1 MTVVAVISKTFLFF
15 TEISASDSH
24 NSHFPKRV
32 RGGQNLYGLIE
43 SFLTAARRLC
53 MDILRTDELSDLE
66 IEPNARVA
74 VLYATAYLY
83 EHREEADHKALTLS
97 LRALL
102 SGSRK
107 EAF

>member
-1 MTVVAVISKTFLFF
+1 MTSLEEAKNYL
-15 TEISASDSH
+15 
-24 NSHFPKRV
+24 RV
-32 RGGQNLYGLIE
+32 DTADDDALIQNI
-43 SFLTAARRLC
+43 LTATEKLC
-53 MDILRTDELSDLE
+53 MDILRTEERSVLE
-66 IEPNARVA
+66 AEPNAKVA

>member
-1 MTVVAVISKTFLFF
+1 MISLEEAKNYL
-15 TEISASDSH
+15 
-24 NSHFPKRV
+24 RV
-32 RGGQNLYGLIE
+32 DTADDDTLIQNI
-43 SFLTAARRLC
+43 LTATEKLC
-53 MDILRTDELSDLE
+53 MDILRTEERSVLE
-66 IEPNARVA
+66 AEPNAKVA

-102 SGSRK
+102 SVSRK

>member
-1 MTVVAVISKTFLFF
+1 MIITLDEAKNYL
-15 TEISASDSH
+15 
-24 NSHFPKRV
+24 RV
-32 RGGQNLYGLIE
+32 DTADDDGLIE
-43 SFLTAARRLC
+43 SILTAARRLC

-66 IEPNARVA
+66 IEPNAKVA

-102 SGSRK
+102 SGNRK
-107 EAF
+107 AVF

>member
-1 MTVVAVISKTFLFF
+1 MLVTLEEAKNYL
-15 TEISASDSH
+15 
-24 NSHFPKRV
+24 RV
-32 RGGQNLYGLIE
+32 DTADDDRLIE
-43 SFLTAARRLC
+43 TILSAAHQMS
-53 MDILRTDELSDLE
+53 MDILRTDDPAILE
-66 IEPNARVA
+66 QEADAKVA

-83 EHREEADHKALTLS
+83 EHREEADHKALVLS

>member
-1 MTVVAVISKTFLFF
+1 MLVTLEEAKNYLRVDTV
-15 TEISASDSH
+15 DDD
-24 NSHFPKRV
+24 
-32 RGGQNLYGLIE
+32 QLIE
-43 SFLTAARRLC
+43 TILSAAHQMS
-53 MDILRTDELSDLE
+53 MDILRTDDPAVLE
-66 IEPNARVA
+66 QEADAKVA

-83 EHREEADHKALTLS
+83 EHREEADHKALVLS

>member
-1 MTVVAVISKTFLFF
+1 MAVTLEEMKNYL
-15 TEISASDSH
+15 
-24 NSHFPKRV
+24 RV
-32 RGGQNLYGLIE
+32 DYDDDDALIE
-43 SFLTAARRLC
+43 SMVRASEKIC
-53 MDILRTDELSDLE
+53 MDIIRMDDRDVLEQDE
-66 IEPNARVA
+66 NAKTA

-83 EHREEADHKALTLS
+83 EHREDADHHAMMLT

>member
-1 MTVVAVISKTFLFF
+1 MMISLEETKNYL
-15 TEISASDSH
+15 
-24 NSHFPKRV
+24 RV
-32 RGGQNLYGLIE
+32 DTTDDDALIQNI
-43 SFLTAARRLC
+43 LTATEKLC
-53 MDILRTDELSDLE
+53 MDILRTEERSVLE
-66 IEPNARVA
+66 AEPNAKVA
-74 VLYATAYLY
+74 ILYATAYLY

>member
-1 MTVVAVISKTFLFF
+1 MIITLDEAKNYLRVD
-15 TEISASDSH
+15 TEDDD
-24 NSHFPKRV
+24 R
-32 RGGQNLYGLIE
+32 LIE

-53 MDILRTDELSDLE
+53 MDILSTDELSDLE

>member
-1 MTVVAVISKTFLFF
+1 MISLEEAKNYL
-15 TEISASDSH
+15 
-24 NSHFPKRV
+24 RV
-32 RGGQNLYGLIE
+32 DTADDDALIQNI
-43 SFLTAARRLC
+43 LTATEKLC
-53 MDILRTDELSDLE
+53 IDILRTEERSVLE
-66 IEPNARVA
+66 AEPTAKVA

>member
-1 MTVVAVISKTFLFF
+1 MISLEEAKNYL
-15 TEISASDSH
+15 
-24 NSHFPKRV
+24 RV
-32 RGGQNLYGLIE
+32 DTADDDTLIQNI
-43 SFLTAARRLC
+43 LTATEKLC
-53 MDILRTDELSDLE
+53 MDILRTEERSVLE
-66 IEPNARVA
+66 AEPNAKVA

-83 EHREEADHKALTLS
+83 EHREEADHRALTLS

>member
-1 MTVVAVISKTFLFF
+1 MISLEEAKNYL
-15 TEISASDSH
+15 
-24 NSHFPKRV
+24 RV
-32 RGGQNLYGLIE
+32 DTADDDALIQNI
-43 SFLTAARRLC
+43 LTATEKLC
-53 MDILRTDELSDLE
+53 MDILRTEERSVLE
-66 IEPNARVA
+66 AEPNAKVA

-83 EHREEADHKALTLS
+83 EHREDADHRALTLS

>member
-1 MTVVAVISKTFLFF
+1 MMISLEEAKNYL
-15 TEISASDSH
+15 
-24 NSHFPKRV
+24 RV
-32 RGGQNLYGLIE
+32 DTADDDTLIQNILI
-43 SFLTAARRLC
+43 AAEKLC
-53 MDILRTDELSDLE
+53 MDILRTDEQSVLE
-66 IEPNARVA
+66 AEPNAKVA

-83 EHREEADHKALTLS
+83 EHREDADHNSLTLS

>member
-1 MTVVAVISKTFLFF
+1 MQGFSLCGKPKIYQYFA
-15 TEISASDSH
+15 TE
-24 NSHFPKRV
+24 K
-32 RGGQNLYGLIE
+32 
-43 SFLTAARRLC
+43 LC
-53 MDILRTDELSDLE
+53 IDILRTEERSVLE
-66 IEPNARVA
+66 AEPNAKVA